1 MEEIN
6 DDIIRTIKILSLEKD
21 DSYSKIYM
29 NSNEELYKIF
39 KSFSVKGGFDEIIKL

>member
-29 NSNEELYKIF
+29 NSNED
-39 KSFSVKGGFDEIIKL
+39 KGGKKDGKTG